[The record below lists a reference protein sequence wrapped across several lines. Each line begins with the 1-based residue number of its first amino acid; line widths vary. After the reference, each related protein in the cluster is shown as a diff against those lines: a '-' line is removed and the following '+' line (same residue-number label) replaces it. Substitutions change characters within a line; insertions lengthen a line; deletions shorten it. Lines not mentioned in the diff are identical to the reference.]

1 MGQVEEYD
9 LIIIGSGAGGGTL
22 AYALKE
28 TGKKILIIERGH
40 YLPRE
45 KENWSPKSVFLENR
59 YHTAEKWV
67 DEKGKPFQPGMNYYV
82 GGNTKVYGA
91 ALLRL
96 REKDFGEVH
105 HYGGISPAWPLDY
118 KTFQPWYLQAEKLYH
133 VHGQRGEDPTE
144 PIEASPYPY
153 QAISHEPYIQ
163 DLSNQLARQNL
174 KPFHLPLGLM
184 LNEKERHKSRC
195 IRCDTCDG
203 FPCLVNAKADAQIV
217 CVDPALKSPNVSI
230 LTNAKALRLIPNSS
244 GEKVE
249 MAEVLVDGQ
258 KRLLRSE
265 IFVVS
270 CGAINSAAL
279 LLRSKHPKH
288 PRGLANGS
296 DQVGRN
302 YMFHTNSVMISVSTK
317 INPTHY
323 EKTLA
328 INDFYYN
335 APDSELPL
343 GHIQLLGNV
352 KKEML
357 KAEAPFFAP
366 EFILKMVANHSI
378 GWWLTTEDLPSP
390 QNRIS
395 VTEQDQIQ
403 VAYTPNNEEAH
414 HRLLQKLK
422 EILKQIDGHKFH
434 FPNKAYL
441 SQQIPIAGCAH
452 QAGTARF
459 GEDPETSVLDLDC
472 KAHELENLYVV
483 DSSFFPSIGAVNP
496 TLTIIAN
503 ALRVAEKLKQRM

>member
-1 MGQVEEYD
+1 MEKIEEYD

-22 AYALKE
+22 AHALAS
-28 TGKKILIIERGH
+28 TGKKILILERGGF
-40 YLPRE
+40 LKRE
-45 KENWSPKSVFLENR
+45 KENWIPESVFLKNR
-59 YHTAEKWV
+59 YHTEEKWF
-67 DEKGKPFQPGMNYYV
+67 DKEGKPFRPGMNYYV
-82 GGNTKVYGA
+82 GGNTKLYGA

-96 REKDFGEVH
+96 RERDFKEVK
-105 HYGGISPAWPLDY
+105 HYGGISPAWPLGY
-118 KTFQPWYLQAEKLYH
+118 EEFRPWYLKAEKLYQ

-144 PIEASPYPY
+144 PPESAPYPFE
-153 QAISHEPYIQ
+153 AISHEPYIQ
-163 DLSNQLARQNL
+163 GLADQIHKQKL
-174 KPFHLPLGLM
+174 TPFHLPLGLM
-184 LNEKERHKSRC
+184 LNEKDPSKSPC

-203 FPCLVNAKADAQIV
+203 FPCLVDAKADSHIV
-217 CVDPALKSPNVSI
+217 CINPALKHPNVTL
-230 LTNAKALRLIPNSS
+230 LTDALALRLIPNTAGTS
-244 GEKVE
+244 VE
-249 MAEVLVDGQ
+249 EVEVSHQGKT
-258 KRLLRSE
+258 KRFRSRQ
-265 IFVVS
+265 FVSS

-302 YMFHTNSVMISVSTK
+302 YMFHINSVMISVSTHL
-317 INPTHY
+317 NPTKY

-328 INDFYYN
+328 INDFYFN

-357 KAEAPFFAP
+357 AEEAPRFAP
-366 EFILKMVANHSI
+366 NFALDYLANHSV

-390 QNRIS
+390 TNRI
-395 VTEQDQIQ
+395 TLNDQGNI
-403 VAYTPNNEEAH
+403 VLSYEANNLPAH
-414 HRLLQKLK
+414 ERLLAKLK
-422 EILKQIDGHKFH
+422 GILGGLDGHIHH
-434 FPNKAYL
+434 FPNKVYL

-459 GEDPETSVLDLDC
+459 GTDPATSVLDLDC
-472 KAHELENLYVV
+472 KAHELDNLYVV

-503 ALRVAEKLKQRM
+503 ALRVAEKLKAKI